1 MAIKELLRAQ
11 LDSVRSD
18 LVETYPHLTDEL
30 LPWAPAEGMRTVQG
44 QFVEMISTER
54 AITDRLRGVASGNPD
69 EEDAP
74 LWAAKTVADLIA
86 LLDQTRALTLQLL
99 DQTAEEELHA
109 KVQVS
114 QGFAGYLQL
123 ETVTAAALFSFIARH
138 ESYHAGQLV
147 SYLWARGDNPYDW
160 D

>member
-1 MAIKELLRAQ
+1 MPLKEMLRAQ

-18 LVETYPHLTDEL
+18 LAETYPHLSDEL

-54 AITDRLRGVASGNPD
+54 AITTRLQGKESGNPD
-69 EEDAP
+69 EEDAS
-74 LWAAKTVADLIA
+74 LWAAKTVDELVKM
-86 LLDQTRALTLQLL
+86 LDETRALTLQLL
-99 DQTAEEELHA
+99 DQTSEEVLNA
-109 KVQVS
+109 PVKVS
-114 QGFAGYLQL
+114 AGFAGYLGL
-123 ETVTAAALFSFIARH
+123 ETVTAAALYSFIARH

-147 SYLWARGDNPYDW
+147 SYLWSRGDNPYDW

>member
-86 LLDQTRALTLQLL
+86 LLDQTRALTHQLL
-99 DQTAEEELHA
+99 DQTAEEELEA

>member
-1 MAIKELLRAQ
+1 MPLKEMLRTQ
-11 LDSVRSD
+11 LHSVRSD
-18 LVETYPHLTDEL
+18 LVETYPHLTDEM
-30 LPWAPAEGMRTVQG
+30 LPWAPSEGMRTVQG

-54 AITDRLRGVASGNPD
+54 AITDRLQGKESGNPD

-74 LWAAKTVADLIA
+74 LWAAKTVAELVQ
-86 LLDQTRALTLQLL
+86 LLDETRALTLQLL
-99 DQTAEEELHA
+99 DQTSEEDLHA
-109 KVQVS
+109 QVQVS
-114 QGFAGYLQL
+114 AGFASYLGL
-123 ETVTAAALFSFIARH
+123 ETVTAAALYSFIARH

>member
-1 MAIKELLRAQ
+1 MPLKEMLRSQ

-18 LVETYPHLTDEL
+18 LVETYPHLTDDL

-54 AITDRLRGVASGNPD
+54 AITTRLQGKESGNPD

-74 LWAAKTVADLIA
+74 LWAAKTVDELVKM
-86 LLDQTRALTLQLL
+86 LDETRALTLQLL
-99 DQTAEEELHA
+99 DQTSEEDLHA
-109 KVQVS
+109 QVKVS
-114 QGFAGYLQL
+114 AGFAEYLGL

-147 SYLWARGDNPYDW
+147 SYLWSRGDNPYDW

>member
-1 MAIKELLRAQ
+1 MPLKELLRAQ
-11 LDSVRSD
+11 LHSVRSD
-18 LVETYPHLTDEL
+18 LTETYPHLTDDL

-44 QFVEMISTER
+44 QFVELISTER
-54 AITDRLRGVASGNPD
+54 SITDRLRGVASGNPD

-74 LWAAKTVADLIA
+74 LWAANTVGELVKM
-86 LLDQTRALTLQLL
+86 LNETRALTLQLL
-99 DQTAEEELHA
+99 DQTTEQELHNA
-109 KVQVS
+109 VKVS
-114 QGFAGYLQL
+114 AGFAEYLGL

-147 SYLWARGDNPYDW
+147 SYLWSRGDNPYDW

>member
-1 MAIKELLRAQ
+1 MPLKEMLRAQ

-18 LVETYPHLTDEL
+18 LVETYPHLSDDL

-54 AITDRLRGVASGNPD
+54 AITTRLQGKESRNPD

-74 LWAAKTVADLIA
+74 LWAAKTVDELVKM
-86 LLDQTRALTLQLL
+86 LDETRALTLQLL
-99 DQTAEEELHA
+99 DQTSEEDLHA
-109 KVQVS
+109 QVKVS
-114 QGFAGYLQL
+114 TGFAEYLGL
-123 ETVTAAALFSFIARH
+123 ETVSAAALFSFIARH

-147 SYLWARGDNPYDW
+147 SYLWSRGDNPYDW

>member
-1 MAIKELLRAQ
+1 MLRAQ
-11 LDSVRSD
+11 LDSVRTD
-18 LVETYPHLTDEL
+18 LAETYPHLTDEL

-54 AITDRLRGVASGNPD
+54 ALLDRLQGKQSGNPD

-74 LWAAKTVADLIA
+74 LWAAKSVAVLVKM
-86 LLDQTRALTLQLL
+86 LDETRTETLQLL
-99 DQTAEEELHA
+99 DGKTDEELHQTV
-109 KVQVS
+109 KVS
-114 QGFAGYLQL
+114 PGFAAYLGL
-123 ETVTAAALFSFIARH
+123 ENVTAAALFSFIARH

-147 SYLWARGDNPYDW
+147 SYLWARGENPYDW

>member
-1 MAIKELLRAQ
+1 MALKELLRAQ
-11 LDSVRSD
+11 LHSVRSD
-18 LVETYPHLTDEL
+18 LVETYPHLNDDL

-54 AITDRLRGVASGNPD
+54 ALLDRLQGKESGNPD

-74 LWAAKTVADLIA
+74 LWAAKTVAELVKM
-86 LLDQTRALTLQLL
+86 LDETRALTLQLL
-99 DQTAEEELHA
+99 DQTSEEELHA
-109 KVQVS
+109 QVKVS
-114 QGFAGYLQL
+114 AGFAGYLGL

-138 ESYHAGQLV
+138 ESYHAGQMV
-147 SYLWARGDNPYDW
+147 SYLWSRGDNPYDW